1 MFSCM
6 LFAPASKMYE
16 LAARKTGAFSNLT
29 VEKSDTEQLQV
40 WLILQLINFYNAC
53 TLVPKTFTEL

>member
-1 MFSCM
+1 
-6 LFAPASKMYE
+6 MYE